1 MGVSARFGRSRHG
14 RTAGRAAVVATAA
27 TALLV
32 AGGTLAAAV
41 PDLGDADGT
50 PCNEAARVCVDLEEN
65 QAWLLEDGKVV
76 HGPVPIAQGEN
87 QRTPTG
93 IFHVQWKSK
102 QHHSGEFDVSMPYA
116 IFFAPGGI
124 AFHEGSLDY
133 PSAGCV
139 RLRHEDA
146 VAFWEHLSVGD
157 QVQLDR

>member
-1 MGVSARFGRSRHG
+1 MRASARFGGGRSV
-14 RTAGRAAVVATAA
+14 RTARRATVVASTV

-32 AGGTLAAAV
+32 AGGTFAAAV
-41 PDLGDADGT
+41 PDLGNADGT
-50 PCNEAARVCVDLEEN
+50 PCSEAARACVDLEEN
-65 QAWLLEDGKVV
+65 RAWLLEDGKVV

-93 IFHVQWKSK
+93 IFQVQWKNK
-102 QHHSGEFDVSMPYA
+102 DHHSSEFDVPMPYA

-124 AFHEGSLDY
+124 AFHEGNIGY

-139 RLRHEDA
+139 RLRHEVA

-157 QVQLDR
+157 EVQLDR